1 MTDRNNEMDIQTET
15 ERQIMKK
22 IKYRNDKITFET
34 FLSGTPARDYVF
46 QKTPYE
52 EQIRLASQM
61 LQDAEYVLVGAGAG
75 MSAAAGAQYGGT
87 FFEENFGEFQKK
99 YGKGPYM
106 QDMYSSSGYG

>member
-87 FFEENFGEFQKK
+87 F
-99 YGKGPYM
+99 
-106 QDMYSSSGYG
+106 